1 MFYVYEFVI
10 SSMKILS
17 SIISI
22 IIVVV
27 VVCIIIIV
35 IIVVVVII
43 IIIQVNLGQTCLT
56 GPSNV
61 SQKIIYK
68 RNINNL

>member
-1 MFYVYEFVI
+1 ME
-10 SSMKILS
+10 ILS
-17 SIISI
+17 SIISM

-35 IIVVVVII
+35 IIIIIIII
-43 IIIQVNLGQTCLT
+43 IIIQVNLGQICLT
-56 GPSNV
+56 GPNNV

>member
-1 MFYVYEFVI
+1 MFYVYKFVI

-17 SIISI
+17 SIISMI
-22 IIVVV
+22 IV
-27 VVCIIIIV
+27 VVCIIII
-35 IIVVVVII
+35 IIVVV
-43 IIIQVNLGQTCLT
+43 IIIQVNLSQTCL
-56 GPSNV
+56 PSNV